1 MNIHEY
7 QAKDVLKKFGVP
19 VPGGQV
25 SSSVNE
31 AEKIAKNLISNGAK
45 LLVVKAQIH
54 AGGRGKAGGV
64 KLAKTVE
71 EVKNICKGLFGKHL
85 VTYQTTSEGQE
96 VRKILI
102 AEAANILKEYYIS
115 LLVDRATSKVTFIV
129 SKEGG
134 VDIEEVAKH
143 HPEKVLTVAIDPV
156 EGIQAY
162 HLRNIAYAL
171 GFEEK
176 NLFTQISSI
185 IKGLYKTFIGTDA
198 AQIEINPLGLVEGE
212 KLVAIDAK
220 ITFDDN
226 SLFRHPEIVELRDVH
241 EENPLETKA
250 NDIGISYVKMD
261 GNIGCMVNGA
271 GLAMATMDIIKLEGA
286 EPANFLDVGGGANK
300 EKVTEAF
307 KIILSDSNV
316 KGILVN
322 IFGGI
327 MKCDIIANGI
337 IAAAKE
343 VKLSIPLVVRL
354 EGTNVDLG
362 KEILAKS
369 GLDIIPANDLG
380 DAAKKIVKAV
390 GKK

>member
-1 MNIHEY
+1 M
-7 QAKDVLKKFGVP
+7 
-19 VPGGQV
+19 
-25 SSSVNE
+25 
-31 AEKIAKNLISNGAK
+31 
-45 LLVVKAQIH
+45 
-54 AGGRGKAGGV
+54 
-64 KLAKTVE
+64 
-71 EVKNICKGLFGKHL
+71 
-85 VTYQTTSEGQE
+85 
-96 VRKILI
+96 
-102 AEAANILKEYYIS
+102 
-115 LLVDRATSKVTFIV
+115 
-129 SKEGG
+129 
-134 VDIEEVAKH
+134 DIEEVAKH